1 MGMAVTDTMLT
12 LRAEVYPG
20 QEMRD
25 ISIGE
30 FSLRLADE
38 LANNKVDGDIVRPT
52 QGKRTI
58 YPALIDVQVKRYI
71 LLAYPLQ
78 YLLCLYNFHFLFST
92 LLLFSFFNYDSIFN
106 PSRRPQR
113 APTSEGIGSSLSARK
128 KMESLASAVA
138 RVAKRRREV
147 LPSVG
152 TEPQVCVHLQ
162 SFYSWLLSPASPEGT
177 RSRSRDE
184 RTNR

>member
-1 MGMAVTDTMLT
+1 MGITVTDTMLA

-58 YPALIDVQVKRYI
+58 YPALIDVQEASESTDFGGHR
-71 LLAYPLQ
+71 LLPIGKKENGKPRQRRCSCCKEKTSYYCSSPKCS
-78 YLLCLYNFHFLFST
+78 LLWGPFSE
-92 LLLFSFFNYDSIFN
+92 
-106 PSRRPQR
+106 P
-113 APTSEGIGSSLSARK
+113 
-128 KMESLASAVA
+128 
-138 RVAKRRREV
+138 RVCA
-147 LPSVG
+147 
-152 TEPQVCVHLQ
+152 HLQ

>member
-1 MGMAVTDTMLT
+1 MKTTVDAIDILPITYKYNSKKT
-12 LRAEVYPG
+12 LFFCA
-20 QEMRD
+20 
-25 ISIGE
+25 
-30 FSLRLADE
+30 
-38 LANNKVDGDIVRPT
+38 

-58 YPALIDVQVKRYI
+58 YPASNDVQVKRYI

-113 APTSEGIGSSLSARK
+113 APTSDGIGSSLLARN

-162 SFYSWLLSPASPEGT
+162 SFYS
-177 RSRSRDE
+177 
-184 RTNR
+184 